1 MTRNLSLAMSERR
14 TRTTTSRFTETCL
27 SNVLRLR
34 LIEDAAYRDDELAG
48 FVEHNT
54 KAVKVPRKE
63 EVAAKRLAI

>member
-1 MTRNLSLAMSERR
+1 
-14 TRTTTSRFTETCL
+14 
-27 SNVLRLR
+27 LR